1 MARLTVATVNMAR
14 MTANNNKPAPPAAR
28 PNDRVQSRPNH
39 RASQLAGERIAGQT
53 KTNEGERLSKRVAE
67 LVPCSRREAEQYIE
81 GGWVMVD
88 GQVVEE
94 PMFRV
99 SAQKVAIDPHAS
111 LLELAAVT
119 LLLHKPPSY
128 DAMAMPGEVHQGTH
142 PRPNQPV
149 KPAQHLLKPETRAAD
164 DASGTRLLMRHFA
177 KLTATVPLE
186 TAASGLVVFT
196 QDWRVARKLMEDAGV
211 MEQEIIVEVAGVVPP
226 QTLQRLNQGI
236 NSDGQPLPAV
246 KVSINSASDAS
257 AKLRFAMKGV
267 HPGLIA
273 YLCERVDLQIVSMK
287 RMRVG
292 RVSLSGLAL
301 GQWRYLAA
309 HERF

>member
-1 MARLTVATVNMAR
+1 MPCMTVN
-14 MTANNNKPAPPAAR
+14 NKAAPGAPR
-28 PNDRVQSRPNH
+28 P
-39 RASQLAGERIAGQT
+39 
-53 KTNEGERLSKRVAE
+53 NEGERLAKRVAE

-99 SAQKVAIDPHAS
+99 SAQKIEMDPHAS

-119 LLLHKPPSY
+119 LLLHKPPGY
-128 DAMAMPGEVHQGTH
+128 DAMAMPGEANQRAHLRTDRSTLQNSQQSTHERSHQRTD
-142 PRPNQPV
+142 PRALAPV
-149 KPAQHLLKPETRAAD
+149 KPAQQLLKPETRAAD
-164 DASGTRLLMRHFA
+164 DASGTRMLKRHFA

-196 QDWRVARKLMEDAGV
+196 QDWRVARKLTEDASV
-211 MEQEIIVEVAGVVPP
+211 MEQEIIVEVGGVVPP
-226 QTLQRLNQGI
+226 QTLQRLNQGL

-273 YLCERVDLQIVSMK
+273 YLCERVGLQIVSMK

-292 RVSLSGLAL
+292 RVSLSGLPV
-301 GQWRYLAA
+301 GQWRYLTA

>member
-1 MARLTVATVNMAR
+1 MPCMTVN
-14 MTANNNKPAPPAAR
+14 NKAAAGAPR
-28 PNDRVQSRPNH
+28 P
-39 RASQLAGERIAGQT
+39 
-53 KTNEGERLSKRVAE
+53 NEGERLAKRVAE

-99 SAQKVAIDPHAS
+99 TSQKVEMDPHAS

-119 LLLHKPPSY
+119 LLLHKPPGY
-128 DAMAMPGEVHQGTH
+128 DAMAMPGEANQRAHERTDRSTHQSTQERSH
-142 PRPNQPV
+142 PRAHPAA
-149 KPAQHLLKPETRAAD
+149 KPAQQLLKPETRAAD
-164 DASGTRLLMRHFA
+164 DASGTRMLKRHFA
-177 KLTATVPLE
+177 KLAATVPLE

-196 QDWRVARKLMEDAGV
+196 QDWRVARKLTEDASV

-246 KVSINSASDAS
+246 KVSINSASDVS

-292 RVSLSGLAL
+292 RVSLSGLPV
-301 GQWRYLAA
+301 GQWRYLTA

>member
-1 MARLTVATVNMAR
+1 MAVGLTGATVNMPC
-14 MTANNNKPAPPAAR
+14 MTVNNKAAPGAPR
-28 PNDRVQSRPNH
+28 P
-39 RASQLAGERIAGQT
+39 
-53 KTNEGERLSKRVAE
+53 NEGERLAKRVAE

-99 SAQKVAIDPHAS
+99 SSQKVEMDPHAS

-119 LLLHKPPSY
+119 LLLHKPPGY
-128 DAMAMPGEVHQGTH
+128 DAMAMPGEANQRAHLRTDRSTLQNSQQSTHERSHQRTD
-142 PRPNQPV
+142 PRALAPV
-149 KPAQHLLKPETRAAD
+149 KPAQQLLKPETRAAD
-164 DASGTRLLMRHFA
+164 DASGTRMLKRHFA

-196 QDWRVARKLMEDAGV
+196 QDWRVARKLTEDASV

-226 QTLQRLNQGI
+226 QSLQRLNQGL

-273 YLCERVDLQIVSMK
+273 YLCERVGLQIVSMK

-292 RVSLSGLAL
+292 RVSLSGLPV
-301 GQWRYLAA
+301 GQWRYLTA

>member
-1 MARLTVATVNMAR
+1 MAVRLAGATVNMAC
-14 MTANNNKPAPPAAR
+14 MTVNNKAGPGAPR
-28 PNDRVQSRPNH
+28 PNV
-39 RASQLAGERIAGQT
+39 
-53 KTNEGERLSKRVAE
+53 GERLSKRVAE
-67 LVPCSRREAEQYIE
+67 RVPCSRSEAEQYIE
-81 GGWVMVD
+81 GGWVRVD

-99 SAQKVAIDPHAS
+99 TSQMVVMDPHAS

-119 LLLHKPPSY
+119 LLLHKPPGF
-128 DAMAMPGEVHQGTH
+128 DAIAMPGEANQRANQRTHQ
-142 PRPNQPV
+142 RV
-149 KPAQHLLKPETRAAD
+149 ESAQQLLKPETRASD
-164 DASGTRLLMRHFA
+164 DASGTRMLKRHFA

-186 TAASGLVVFT
+186 TAASGLAVFT
-196 QDWRVARKLMEDAGV
+196 QDWRVARKLTEDAGV
-211 MEQEIIVEVAGVVPP
+211 MEQEIIVEVSGAVPP
-226 QTLQRLNQGI
+226 QTLQRLNQGM

-273 YLCERVDLQIVSMK
+273 YLCERVGLQIVSMK

-292 RVSLSGLAL
+292 RVSLSGLPL

>member
-1 MARLTVATVNMAR
+1 MNG
-14 MTANNNKPAPPAAR
+14 PAAGR
-28 PNDRVQSRPNH
+28 AQGRVQDRVPGRQSA
-39 RASQLAGERIAGQT
+39 RAPEH
-53 KTNEGERLSKRVAE
+53 KTAQPKANEGERLSKRVAE
-67 LVPCSRREAEQYIE
+67 LVLCSRREAEQYIE

-99 SAQKVAIDPHAS
+99 SSQAVAMDPHAS

-119 LLLHKPPSY
+119 LLLHKPPGY
-128 DAMAMPGEVHQGTH
+128 DAIAMLGEAN
-142 PRPNQPV
+142 PRAHLSV
-149 KPAQHLLKPETRAAD
+149 KPAQQLLKPDTRAAD
-164 DASGTRLLMRHFA
+164 DASGTRMLKRHFA

-196 QDWRVARKLMEDAGV
+196 QDWRVARKLTEDAGV
-211 MEQEIIVEVAGVVPP
+211 MEQEIIVEVAGAVPP
-226 QTLQRLNQGI
+226 QTLQRLNQGL
-236 NSDGQPLPAV
+236 NSDGQPLPTV

-273 YLCERVDLQIVSMK
+273 YLCERVGLQIVSMK

-292 RVSLSGLAL
+292 RVSLSGLTM

>member
-1 MARLTVATVNMAR
+1 
-14 MTANNNKPAPPAAR
+14 MTSNNETAPRGQR
-28 PNDRVQSRPNH
+28 PNDRVNGPASGRAQIRVQRGPSGRAAEHKAARP
-39 RASQLAGERIAGQT
+39 

-99 SAQKVAIDPHAS
+99 SSQAVAMDPHAS

-119 LLLHKPPSY
+119 LLLHKPPGY
-128 DAMAMPGEVHQGTH
+128 DAMAMPGEAN
-142 PRPNQPV
+142 PRV
-149 KPAQHLLKPETRAAD
+149 KPAQQLLKPNTRAAE
-164 DASGTRLLMRHFA
+164 DASGTRMLKHHFA

-186 TAASGLVVFT
+186 TAASGLIVFT
-196 QDWRVARKLMEDAGV
+196 QDWRVARKLAEDASV
-211 MEQEIIVEVAGVVPP
+211 MEQEMLVEVAGTVPP
-226 QTLQRLNQGI
+226 QTLQRLNQGL

-246 KVSINSASDAS
+246 KVSVNSASDTS
-257 AKLRFAMKGV
+257 AKLRFALKGA

-273 YLCERVDLQIVSMK
+273 YLCERVGLQIVSMK

-292 RVSLSGLAL
+292 RVSLSGLAV
-301 GQWRYLAA
+301 GQWRYLTA